1 MLYTGFTNE
10 MEMFGMLSIVCEFKV
25 LTLFLDPF
33 LDQGIQFVELRGIV
47 AIGISLLQQNCLQF
61 IIYTL

>member
-1 MLYTGFTNE
+1 

>member
-1 MLYTGFTNE
+1 MGFTIE
-10 MEMFGMLSIVCEFKV
+10 MEVFGVLSIVCELKI

-33 LDQGIQFVELRGIV
+33 LDQGIQFVGIV
-47 AIGISLLQQNCLQF
+47 AKGISLLKQNCLQF